1 VPQPYEWAVLRVVP
15 RVERCE
21 FVNVGAIVYS
31 HATGFLGARV
41 ELPEERTLALDPALD
56 LDLVRRHLGAVVAL
70 CAGDLS
76 VGPNADRP
84 AGERFRW
91 LVAPRSTV
99 VQTSRVHTGL
109 ADDPAA
115 ELERLVQSVVL
126 LPAAGDRPGT
136 SGSAGSHRA
145 GERA

>member
-21 FVNVGAIVYS
+21 FVNVGALVYS
-31 HATGFLGARV
+31 HQTGYLGARV
-41 ELPEERTLALDPALD
+41 ELVEQRALALDPFLD

-70 CAGDLS
+70 CAGEPS
-76 VGPNADRP
+76 GGQNANRP

-109 ADDPAA
+109 TDDPAA
-115 ELERLVQSVVL
+115 ELDRLVSSVVL
-126 LPAAGDRPGT
+126 VPDRPD
-136 SGSAGSHRA
+136 AA
-145 GERA
+145 DERY